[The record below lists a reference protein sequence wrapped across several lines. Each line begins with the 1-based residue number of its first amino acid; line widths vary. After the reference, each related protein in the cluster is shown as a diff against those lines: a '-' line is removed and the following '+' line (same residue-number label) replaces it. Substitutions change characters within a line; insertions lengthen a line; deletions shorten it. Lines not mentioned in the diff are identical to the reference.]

1 MGYKVGWFVLRF
13 SSAGSLT
20 MVGMANV
27 GKQFHWGLNLADVK
41 SANLTGI
48 SIPIETPFKAI
59 YSAQTAN
66 EDHVF
71 ITPGAVAFIRAK
83 LLATT
88 CN

>member
-1 MGYKVGWFVLRF
+1 
-13 SSAGSLT
+13 
-20 MVGMANV
+20 MALS
-27 GKQFHWGLNLADVK
+27 HADVK
-41 SANLTGI
+41 AANLT
-48 SIPIETPFKAI
+48 SINIPFETPFKAI
-59 YSAQTAN
+59 HSAQTAN